1 MIYWIYNILITLFLT
16 LGLLLFPLAFLFG
29 RRVWEG
35 ALERMAVYPQGLSES
50 LRGFRPIWVHAVSVG
65 EVRSAACLTRQ
76 IKAKYPDRKILL
88 STVTRAG
95 KRMARQIDAGLD
107 GVVYFPIDH
116 PWIVRRALR
125 LFDPSLLIFLE
136 TEIWPNVLRL
146 AYGQGIP
153 TLMLSGRVSPRAF
166 RRYRV
171 CGWFFSTVLKKF
183 TSIGMQNEDNAERII
198 HLGADPEKVS
208 ITGNLKQAPGDGAF
222 DGRKKGERDLVLDST
237 KARRVLV
244 AGSTHRGEEEVLLD
258 VFRFLK
264 SRIPN
269 LMLILAPR
277 HPHRFAE
284 VERLLQRKNVSY
296 EKRSRL
302 NGQLVTWPDV
312 ILLDTMGDLPAVYRL
327 ADVTFVGGSLVDAGG
342 HNPMEP
348 GRWGKPI
355 LFGPHM
361 TNFSDIATEMKTKG
375 GGIEVQDGEELIRE
389 ITALLNDPQKAL
401 RMGKQAREVT
411 GGDHSVV
418 DRSMSLISPF
428 I

>member
-16 LGLLLFPLAFLFG
+16 MGLLLFPLAFLFG

-35 ALERMAVYPQGLSES
+35 ALERMAVYPQGLRES
-50 LRGFRPIWVHAVSVG
+50 LSGFRPIWVHAVSVG
-65 EVRSAACLTRQ
+65 EVRSAACLTRR

-136 TEIWPNVLRL
+136 TEIWPNILRL

-153 TLMLSGRVSPRAF
+153 ALMLSGRVSPRAF

-171 CGWFFSTVLKKF
+171 FGWFFSTVLKKF
-183 TSIGMQNEDNAERII
+183 TSIGMQNRDNAERII
-198 HLGADPEKVS
+198 HMGADPEKVS

-222 DGRKKGERDLVLDST
+222 DGGKKGDRDLVLDST

-258 VFRFLK
+258 VFQFLK

-284 VERLLQRKNVSY
+284 VERLLQRKSVSY
-296 EKRSRL
+296 EKRSQM
-302 NGQLVTWPDV
+302 NGQLSTSPDV
-312 ILLDTMGDLPAVYRL
+312 IFLDTMGDLPAIYRL
-327 ADVTFVGGSLVDAGG
+327 ADVSFVGGSLVDAGG

-348 GRWGKPI
+348 GRWGKPV

-361 TNFSDIATEMKTKG
+361 TNFSDITTEMKTKG
-375 GGIEVQDGEELIRE
+375 GGIEVQDREELIRE
-389 ITALLNDPQKAL
+389 ITTLLSDPQKAL
-401 RMGKQAREVT
+401 RVGERAREVT
-411 GGDHSVV
+411 GGDHGVV

-428 I
+428 L